1 LFGGSGHTIQGDTWL
16 FYSDINNVSQQQ
28 SQSELKLSPN
38 PATDF
43 LEISYSDHAL
53 KDLAI
58 RIYNVFGEEVLTT
71 HLTPSP
77 SPKEK
82 GVRIDVSGLVP
93 GMYFVRVWEKVG
105 KFVKM

>member
-1 LFGGSGHTIQGDTWL
+1 
-16 FYSDINNVSQQQ
+16 
-28 SQSELKLSPN
+28 
-38 PATDF
+38 
-43 LEISYSDHAL
+43 
-53 KDLAI
+53 
-58 RIYNVFGEEVLTT
+58 LTT